1 MASHVRQIAHLD
13 LDCYFVSV
21 ERIKDPRL
29 IGKPVVVGGSPE
41 GRGVVASASYE
52 ARAFGV
58 RSAMPTG
65 KALRLC
71 PHLTVVRGRHH
82 EYGEIS
88 DRLYRRM
95 CELAPVV
102 ERASIDEM
110 YMDFTGCEHLYGHD
124 LGAFLPKLQRLV
136 QDEFSLPCSIALA
149 TTKTVAKIAVGT
161 VKPSGVCVVPSG
173 EEERFLAR
181 LPIGVIP
188 GIGTKTEA
196 FLVSRGFA
204 VVADLQRLTLPEMHR
219 LLGAHAEWLH
229 DVVHGGGSDSVET
242 DHIRKSIGREETF
255 GSDLREGAQMEREL
269 RALVEDVCGRLRAHG
284 WRARTI
290 QLKLRYADFETI
302 TRARTVEPV
311 DHDAVVF
318 TAIKDLFYASYDRR
332 RAVRLLGVQLSHFE
346 EGEQLELALDP
357 RTRQREEVLKAVD
370 ALRAKYGD
378 AVIHVGQ
385 A

>member
-13 LDCYFVSV
+13 LDCFFVSA

-29 IGKPVVVGGSPE
+29 AGRPVVVGGSPD

-71 PHLTVVRGRHH
+71 PDLIVVRSSHND
-82 EYGEIS
+82 YGEIS

-95 CELAPVV
+95 CEIAPLV

-110 YMDFTGCEHLYGHD
+110 YLDFTGCEHLYGKD
-124 LGAFLPKLQRLV
+124 LGPFLSTLQRLV
-136 QDEFSLPCSIALA
+136 LDEFSLPCSIALA
-149 TTKTVAKIAVGT
+149 TTKTIAKIAVGT
-161 VKPSGVCVVPSG
+161 VKPLGLRVVPQGEEGHFLAPLPICVV
-173 EEERFLAR
+173 
-181 LPIGVIP
+181 P

-196 FLVSRGFA
+196 FLVSRGFS
-204 VVADLQRLTLPEMHR
+204 VVADLQRLSQLEMHR
-219 LLGAHAEWLH
+219 LLGAHAQWLY
-229 DVVHGGGSDSVET
+229 DVVHGGGNDSVET
-242 DHIRKSIGREETF
+242 GHVRKSIGREETF
-255 GSDLREGAQMEREL
+255 ASDLRENSDIEQEL
-269 RALVEDVCGRLRAHG
+269 HALVEDVCGRLRAFG
-284 WRARTI
+284 WQARTI
-290 QLKLRYADFETI
+290 QLKLRYSDFDTI

-318 TAIKDLFYASYDRR
+318 AAVRELFHASYDRR

-357 RTRQREEVLKAVD
+357 RTRRREEVLKAVD
-370 ALRAKYGD
+370 ALRAKFGD

>member
-1 MASHVRQIAHLD
+1 MAPHVRQIAHLD

-95 CELAPVV
+95 CEIAPVV

-110 YMDFTGCEHLYGHD
+110 YLDFTGCEHLYGQD
-124 LGAFLPKLQRLV
+124 LGAFLPKLKRLV

-149 TTKTVAKIAVGT
+149 TTKTIAKIAVGT

-173 EEERFLAR
+173 EEERFLAP
-181 LPIGVIP
+181 LPVSVIP

-196 FLVSRGFA
+196 FLLSRGFA
-204 VVADLQRLTLPEMHR
+204 LVADLQRLTLPEMHR

-229 DVVHGGGSDSVET
+229 DVVHGGGNDSVET
-242 DHIRKSIGREETF
+242 DHVRKSIGREETF
-255 GSDLREGAQMEREL
+255 SEDLRAHADIEREL
-269 RALVEDVCGRLRAHG
+269 HVLVEDVCGRLRAHG

-290 QLKLRYADFETI
+290 QLKLRYADFDTI

-311 DHDAVVF
+311 DHDATVF
-318 TAIKDLFYASYDRR
+318 TTIKELFYTSYDRQ

-357 RTRQREEVLKAVD
+357 RTHRREEVLKAVD
-370 ALRAKYGD
+370 ALRAKFGD